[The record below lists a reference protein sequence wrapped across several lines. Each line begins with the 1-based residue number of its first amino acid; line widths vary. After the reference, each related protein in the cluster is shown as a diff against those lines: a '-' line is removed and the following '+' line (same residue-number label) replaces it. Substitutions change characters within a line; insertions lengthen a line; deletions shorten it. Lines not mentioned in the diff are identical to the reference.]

1 MPEIAACVA
10 LVLSS
15 DPANVA
21 VFFSAVC
28 IAKLSG
34 HLPVSCYSLFSK
46 VYFKL
51 IFFFFFFLC
60 IILIIIIPVNL

>member
-1 MPEIAACVA
+1 MPEITACVA
-10 LVLSS
+10 LVFSS

-28 IAKLSG
+28 IAELSG
-34 HLPVSCYSLFSK
+34 HLAVSCYSLFSK

-51 IFFFFFFLC
+51 IFFFF
-60 IILIIIIPVNL
+60 

>member
-1 MPEIAACVA
+1 MPKITACVA
-10 LVLSS
+10 LVFSS

-28 IAKLSG
+28 IAELSG
-34 HLPVSCYSLFSK
+34 HLAVSCYSLFSK

-51 IFFFFFFLC
+51 IFFFS
-60 IILIIIIPVNL
+60 IILIIILPVHL